1 MAQPTLPLC
10 LLGLFLTGCY
20 AQVTQPPSE
29 FVSPGGT
36 VQLPCTLEGS
46 YTVSANRV
54 VWIQQKPG
62 SVPRYLLYFFTE
74 SNKGMGSGVPSRFAG
89 SRSGSNKI
97 GYLTITG
104 AQAEDDAIYY
114 CVTWTGSACTAL
126 PSYGEV
132 RQKPSHSTAA
142 LRRLVAEKL
151 RQPSSVAGSPGNTV
165 RSPAPQRAK
174 SAPHGKDGT
183 QTGLSTRPSGPL
195 RNVRGSPT
203 EHGHITAQ

>member
-1 MAQPTLPLC
+1 MAQPTLPLY

-74 SNKGMGSGVPSRFAG
+74 SNKGMASGVPSRFAG

-114 CVTWTGSACTAL
+114 CVTWTGSACTVL
-126 PSYGEV
+126 PSYEEV

-142 LRRLVAEKL
+142 LRQGYTCSEH
-151 RQPSSVAGSPGNTV
+151 QPASYTGGVGSCSPHRSSCGRHT
-165 RSPAPQRAK
+165 
-174 SAPHGKDGT
+174 
-183 QTGLSTRPSGPL
+183 LSTEIPCEFRP
-195 RNVRGSPT
+195 
-203 EHGHITAQ
+203 GHCSRVSRFPIVVLSLKS

>member
-142 LRRLVAEKL
+142 P
-151 RQPSSVAGSPGNTV
+151 RQGYTCSEHQPASYTGGVGSCSPHRSSCGRHT
-165 RSPAPQRAK
+165 
-174 SAPHGKDGT
+174 
-183 QTGLSTRPSGPL
+183 LSTEIPCEFRP
-195 RNVRGSPT
+195 
-203 EHGHITAQ
+203 GHCSRVSWFPIV